1 MVPSNRVDLDDN
13 RLEVATQFGATA
25 VINSTDGKAAEKIT
39 RLVDAV
45 TTPLLLRMVA
55 AGKLE
60 PKKLIT
66 HHFRLEDVLTASE
79 TFGNTGRDVP

>member
-1 MVPSNRVDLDDN
+1 MHGKRVNLH
-13 RLEVATQFGATA
+13 LEKLWSQNITIT
-25 VINSTDGKAAEKIT
+25 T

-66 HHFRLEDVLTASE
+66 HHFRLDDVLTASE
-79 TFGNTGRDVP
+79 TFGNTGRERALKVILTNS